1 MTKCRTQYESMSMK
15 IIELQKIIEREET
28 ERNNII
34 ESRTQDLHM
43 QVQNLQSSVQVVSK
57 SEISEA

>member
-1 MTKCRTQYESMSMK
+1 MK

-34 ESRTQDLHM
+34 EARTQDLHM

>member
-1 MTKCRTQYESMSMK
+1 MTKCRIEYESMSMK

-34 ESRTQDLHM
+34 EARTQNLHT
-43 QVQNLQSSVQVVSK
+43 QVQNLQSTVHVVSK
-57 SEISEA
+57 SEASEA

>member
-34 ESRTQDLHM
+34 EARTQDLHM

>member
-34 ESRTQDLHM
+34 EARTQDL
-43 QVQNLQSSVQVVSK
+43 QTQIQNLQSTVHVVSK
-57 SEISEA
+57 SEASEA